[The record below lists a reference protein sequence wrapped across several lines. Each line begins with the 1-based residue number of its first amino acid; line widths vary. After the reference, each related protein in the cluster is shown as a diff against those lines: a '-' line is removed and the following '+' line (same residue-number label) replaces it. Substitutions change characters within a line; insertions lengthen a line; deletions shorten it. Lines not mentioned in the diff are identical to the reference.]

1 MTNKDLN
8 QPQELNVENLQS
20 LLNSLKE
27 ESSSTGEYLSTLK
40 ELRKSAES
48 KLEAL
53 KNEQKN

>member
-1 MTNKDLN
+1 MTNNDLN

-53 KNEQKN
+53 KNEQKD